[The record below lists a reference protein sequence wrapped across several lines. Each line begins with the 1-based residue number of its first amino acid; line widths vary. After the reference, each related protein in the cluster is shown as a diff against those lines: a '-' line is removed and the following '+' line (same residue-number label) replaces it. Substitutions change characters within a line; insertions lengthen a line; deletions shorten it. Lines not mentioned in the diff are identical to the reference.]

1 MISFVVPA
9 HKEQACL
16 GRTLQA
22 IHESARWVCRTK
34 SFRPPHFSS
43 SRFGIQRH
51 IRLDP
56 PCMDAYSSFILTI

>member
-34 SFRPPHFSS
+34 SFRPPIFHQADLEFSATSGSTRPAWTRILLS
-43 SRFGIQRH
+43 S
-51 IRLDP
+51 
-56 PCMDAYSSFILTI
+56 